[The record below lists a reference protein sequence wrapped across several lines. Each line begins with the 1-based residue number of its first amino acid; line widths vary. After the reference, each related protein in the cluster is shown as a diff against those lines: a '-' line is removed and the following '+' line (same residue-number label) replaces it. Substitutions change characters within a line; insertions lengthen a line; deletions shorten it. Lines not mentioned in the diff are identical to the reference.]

1 MVASR
6 RWLTALT
13 EVHVDVFTNSPEALD
28 CGFLGTYDS
37 ANIFKARYDCRVKID
52 PKMVNPSDKSDS
64 GGSQFSTEAEAGI
77 SVDAILGTALLASIV
92 FLTLKRSRNRHPSR
106 PPETRDGRMGKVGA
120 TL

>member
-13 EVHVDVFTNSPEALD
+13 GVHVDDFTNSPEALD

-52 PKMVNPSDKSDS
+52 PKMV
-64 GGSQFSTEAEAGI
+64 T
-77 SVDAILGTALLASIV
+77 LATNQTVGAPNFRQKLRLV
-92 FLTLKRSRNRHPSR
+92 FL
-106 PPETRDGRMGKVGA
+106 
-120 TL
+120 